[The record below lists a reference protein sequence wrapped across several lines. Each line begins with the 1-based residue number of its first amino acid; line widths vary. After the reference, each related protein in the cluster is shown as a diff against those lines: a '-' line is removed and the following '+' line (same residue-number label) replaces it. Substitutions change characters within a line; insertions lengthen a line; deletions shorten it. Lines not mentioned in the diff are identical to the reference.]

1 MVTLKFTTE
10 FKINGTMLMSDQIWV
25 KQIKKKELSRKLLQ
39 HMKLSDINDFK
50 SLKARFLSLYDLFF

>member
-25 KQIKKKELSRKLLQ
+25 KQIKKKELSRKLL
-39 HMKLSDINDFK
+39 LNRYNSSYSTYETIE
-50 SLKARFLSLYDLFF
+50 Y